1 METELEVD
9 PIQVDLLHGKAYSD
23 WGHASD
29 AVSVYDQLISS
40 HPNHFWVYLAKCDL
54 IHRNFQINFTYICFE
69 KRLPMTTCGD
79 EQAYFFAP
87 EKVRALEDRWA
98 RK

>member
-40 HPNHFWVYLAKCDL
+40 HPNQFWVYLAKAIIL
-54 IHRNFQINFTYICFE
+54 KENGNVGHTETIQFLLALLQTYRHKYKHAGHILKASCI
-69 KRLPMTTCGD
+69 
-79 EQAYFFAP
+79 
-87 EKVRALEDRWA
+87 
-98 RK
+98 